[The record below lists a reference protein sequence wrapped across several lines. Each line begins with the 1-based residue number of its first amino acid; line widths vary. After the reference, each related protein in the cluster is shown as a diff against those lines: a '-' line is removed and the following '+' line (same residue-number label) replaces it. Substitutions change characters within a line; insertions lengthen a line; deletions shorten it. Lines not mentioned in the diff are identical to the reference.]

1 MSWILCLPDSVDA
14 RIRLLSEA
22 QAVLPVA
29 VHSAALPF
37 LSRLPFLRWAI
48 FRKSFLGCCSVQ
60 RRANSAA
67 FLGKPTNTPM
77 HTKQNQPN
85 SSHPHATNHATNHSQ
100 HLLCDGCVAQATL
113 YQSFWSVGLNFC
125 PAGQDQLTKGR
136 MDRGVECKIRSSCCE
151 LSVGWLR
158 DPTIPNQPNQP
169 ASQPSNQEAEQATN
183 QTTNQGTNQPNNHP
197 TIQTDESFHP
207 AQLY

>member
-1 MSWILCLPDSVDA
+1 VLLLEFGFCLKHRQFCPLPCTV
-14 RIRLLSEA
+14 RPYLSL
-22 QAVLPVA
+22 VVCPSYVGLF
-29 VHSAALPF
+29 SGSL
-37 LSRLPFLRWAI
+37 
-48 FRKSFLGCCSVQ
+48 FLGCCSVQ

-136 MDRGVECKIRSSCCE
+136 MDLGVECKIRSSCCE